1 MHYEC
6 AITEAWKVTQQVVL
20 DVFNKILDVTKEAL
34 FPGRD
39 GGLPGRSS
47 WRACYGGPMDEKG
60 GICFDLKFYFDGAVI
75 HFLSVDEINLKN
87 ILLYNTL
94 GQQVKQYSSNN
105 SLCN

>member
-6 AITEAWKVTQQVVL
+6 AITEAWKETQQVVL

-47 WRACYGGPMDEKG
+47 WRACYGGPMDEKAAADAIQELEDLPTPT
-60 GICFDLKFYFDGAVI
+60 GIN
-75 HFLSVDEINLKN
+75 SVRPRK
-87 ILLYNTL
+87 
-94 GQQVKQYSSNN
+94 
-105 SLCN
+105 